1 MKDYQLYLEKI
12 VNALSRAGISFP
24 APNFTDY
31 EGMCSYVAGLSS
43 FLELNSQ
50 LQKAG
55 AGIVLMGLEE
65 TTTFKSYWNSEF
77 YFEFQERKLLES
89 KLSSDNEEFDSYG
102 NLAEN
107 SEEQVAEISSQS
119 VEEELQETV
128 NNEKENNEFVVPS
141 PNQNNFGF
149 DMSNVV
155 FSDDDEDDE
164 GEFGEEYLKEE
175 LEEEVEEPYHS
186 TQGYDMSNV
195 VFVDDEDDEEE
206 FLEDDIEYLEDDYED
221 TRETSDQESLSETE
235 TFNSFANQEDFDTI
249 KGVAFSQ
256 LEGCDTSNII
266 FSDDEEELEDVEE
279 YEYDEDGFIIDRD
292 EPLEEDEDEED
303 DEEEFLE
310 EYEYDED
317 GFIIDRSEPEEEED
331 DNDDGE
337 EYLEEFE
344 YDEDGFII
352 DRSEPED
359 GDEEDEFEFIEDD
372 GEEFIEEDFTE
383 DDFTEEDF
391 IPEVDNLDDTEEYS
405 SVRKTSPNVEGRDLG
420 TYETPTPTKP
430 QVRKPKEL
438 QETDKILSLFS
449 GIEGKLRKKVQSVKK
464 ETKN

>member
-31 EGMCSYVAGLSS
+31 EGMCSYVEGLSS

-77 YFEFQERKLLES
+77 YLEFQERKLLES
-89 KLSSDNEEFDSYG
+89 KLSSDNEEFDSNG
-102 NLAEN
+102 NLVEN
-107 SEEQVAEISSQS
+107 SEEQVAKISSQS
-119 VEEELQETV
+119 VEEELKDTV
-128 NNEKENNEFVVPS
+128 NFEKEESEFVVPS
-141 PNQNNFGF
+141 PSQNNFGF

-155 FSDDDEDDE
+155 FSDDDEEDDE
-164 GEFGEEYLKEE
+164 DFEEEYLEEE
-175 LEEEVEEPYHS
+175 LEDEVEEPTQS
-186 TQGYDMSNV
+186 AQGYDMSNV
-195 VFVDDEDDEEE
+195 VFVDDDDDEEE
-206 FLEDDIEYLEDDYED
+206 YLDDDVEYLEDDYED
-221 TRETSDQESLSETE
+221 TQETSDKEDLSETE
-235 TFNSFANQEDFDTI
+235 TFDSFANQEGSDTI
-249 KGVAFSQ
+249 KGVEFSQ
-256 LEGCDTSNII
+256 LEGCDTSNIV

-292 EPLEEDEDEED
+292 EPLEDDNNEED
-303 DEEEFLE
+303 GEEEFLE

-331 DNDDGE
+331 DDDDEE

-359 GDEEDEFEFIEDD
+359 DDEEDEFEFIEDD
-372 GEEFIEEDFTE
+372 EEEFIEEDFI
-383 DDFTEEDF
+383 EEDF
-391 IPEVDNLDDTEEYS
+391 TSVVDNLDDTEEHS
-405 SVRKTSPNVEGRDLG
+405 SVRKTTSHVEGRDLG
-420 TYETPTPTKP
+420 TYETPTSTKP

>member
-77 YFEFQERKLLES
+77 YLEFQERKLLES
-89 KLSSDNEEFDSYG
+89 KLSSGVEEFDSYT
-102 NLAEN
+102 
-107 SEEQVAEISSQS
+107 QVAEDSDIQNAEFSSHS
-119 VEEELQETV
+119 VDEELQEPI
-128 NNEKENNEFVVPS
+128 NSEKENSEFVVPS
-141 PNQNNFGF
+141 PSQNNFGF

-155 FSDDDEDDE
+155 FSDDDEEEEDDE
-164 GEFGEEYLKEE
+164 YFEEEY
-175 LEEEVEEPYHS
+175 LEEEVEEEVEEPTQS
-186 TQGYDMSNV
+186 VQGYDMSNV

-206 FLEDDIEYLEDDYED
+206 YLDDDVEYLEDDYED
-221 TRETSDQESLSETE
+221 TQETSDQEDLSETE
-235 TFNSFANQEDFDTI
+235 TFNSFTNQEDSDTI

-256 LEGCDTSNII
+256 LEGCDTSNIV

-292 EPLEEDEDEED
+292 ETLEDDDDEED

-317 GFIIDRSEPEEEED
+317 GFIIDRSEPEED
-331 DNDDGE
+331 DDDDAEE

-352 DRSEPED
+352 NRSEPED
-359 GDEEDEFEFIEDD
+359 DDEEDEFEFIEDD
-372 GEEFIEEDFTE
+372 EEEFIEEDF
-383 DDFTEEDF
+383 
-391 IPEVDNLDDTEEYS
+391 ISEVDSLGDTDEYS
-405 SVRKTSPNVEGRDLG
+405 SVRQTSPQEKGRELG
-420 TYETPTPTKP
+420 IPETPTPTKP

>member
-77 YFEFQERKLLES
+77 YLEFQERKLLES

-107 SEEQVAEISSQS
+107 SEEQVAKISSQS
-119 VEEELQETV
+119 VEEELKDTV
-128 NNEKENNEFVVPS
+128 NFEKEESEFVVPS
-141 PNQNNFGF
+141 PSQNNFGF

-155 FSDDDEDDE
+155 FSDDDEEDDE
-164 GEFGEEYLKEE
+164 EFVDEYLEEE
-175 LEEEVEEPYHS
+175 LEVEEPTQS
-186 TQGYDMSNV
+186 VQGYDMSNV
-195 VFVDDEDDEEE
+195 VFVDDYEEE
-206 FLEDDIEYLEDDYED
+206 YLDDDVEYLEDDYED
-221 TRETSDQESLSETE
+221 TQETSDKEDLSETE
-235 TFNSFANQEDFDTI
+235 TFDSFANQEDSDTI
-249 KGVAFSQ
+249 KGVEFSQ
-256 LEGCDTSNII
+256 LEGCDTSNIV

-292 EPLEEDEDEED
+292 EPLEDDNDEED
-303 DEEEFLE
+303 GEEEFLE

-317 GFIIDRSEPEEEED
+317 GFIIDRSEPEEEDED
-331 DNDDGE
+331 YEDEE

-359 GDEEDEFEFIEDD
+359 DE
-372 GEEFIEEDFTE
+372 EEFIEEDFI
-383 DDFTEEDF
+383 EEDF
-391 IPEVDNLDDTEEYS
+391 TPVVGNLDDTEGHS
-405 SVRKTSPNVEGRDLG
+405 SVRKITSHIEGRDLG
-420 TYETPTPTKP
+420 TYETPTSTKP

-449 GIEGKLRKKVQSVKK
+449 RIGGKLRKKVQSVKK

>member
-77 YFEFQERKLLES
+77 YLEFQERKLLES

-107 SEEQVAEISSQS
+107 SEEQVAKISSQYL
-119 VEEELQETV
+119 EEELQEPI
-128 NNEKENNEFVVPS
+128 NNEKENSEFVVPS
-141 PNQNNFGF
+141 PSQNNFGF

-155 FSDDDEDDE
+155 FSDDDEEDDE
-164 GEFGEEYLKEE
+164 SSEDEYLEEE
-175 LEEEVEEPYHS
+175 LGEEVEEPS
-186 TQGYDMSNV
+186 QSVQGYDMSNV
-195 VFVDDEDDEEE
+195 VFVDDDDDEEE
-206 FLEDDIEYLEDDYED
+206 YLDDDVEYLDDDYEE
-221 TRETSDQESLSETE
+221 TQETSDQEDLSETE
-235 TFNSFANQEDFDTI
+235 TFNSFTNQEDSDTI

-256 LEGCDTSNII
+256 LEGCDTSNIV

-292 EPLEEDEDEED
+292 EPLEDDDDEED
-303 DEEEFLE
+303 SEEEFLE

-317 GFIIDRSEPEEEED
+317 GFIIDRSEPKEEED
-331 DNDDGE
+331 DVDDEE

-352 DRSEPED
+352 DRSEPEED
-359 GDEEDEFEFIEDD
+359 DEEDEFEFIEDD
-372 GEEFIEEDFTE
+372 EEEFIEEDFTE
-383 DDFTEEDF
+383 EDFT
-391 IPEVDNLDDTEEYS
+391 PVVDNLDDTEEYS
-405 SVRKTSPNVEGRDLG
+405 SVRKTSPHVKGRDLG

-438 QETDKILSLFS
+438 QETDRILSLFS